1 MPSQSS
7 AFYEEQFR
15 GCIMQRMLEEKS
27 MDLKSSLQQLIDENR
42 KDYAA
47 INSAYL
53 KVKKELLG

>member
-15 GCIMQRMLEEKS
+15 GGIMQSMLEGKS
-27 MDLKSSLQQLIDENR
+27 MDLKSSLQQLIDENK
-42 KDYAA
+42 KDYTA
-47 INSAYL
+47 INAAYL

>member
-1 MPSQSS
+1 MPSQYS

-15 GCIMQRMLEEKS
+15 GCIMQRMLEGKS